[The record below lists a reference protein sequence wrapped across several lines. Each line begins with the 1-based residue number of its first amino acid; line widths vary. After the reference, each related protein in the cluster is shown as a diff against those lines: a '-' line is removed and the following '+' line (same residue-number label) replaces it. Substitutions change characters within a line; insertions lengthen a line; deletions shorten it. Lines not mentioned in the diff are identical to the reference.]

1 MWSRH
6 GFANIDKA
14 ESFISGHGHDVDQ
27 VTASPELL
35 CSTLRQPRRTRNEIA
50 SKNDPRRMTQDN
62 IWARAL
68 FVWEVAAKEI
78 SRLAT
83 CVDKE
88 RFARCV
94 EAFAACRGRIVTM
107 GCGASAVA
115 ARKVAHSLSCIE
127 RPAFFLSPSD
137 APHGALGAVQPGDV
151 AVLFSKSGE
160 TDELLVLLPSLKAKK
175 VLLVAATESEG
186 SALARQSDLV
196 LKVKVD
202 READSFN
209 MLATTSAMAVVAV
222 FDAICV
228 ALMEYTGYTRE
239 QFAVIHPHGAVGNRL
254 TGRKG

>member
-1 MWSRH
+1 VSEEIEPNPSMRGQATAGLEMKSLP
-6 GFANIDKA
+6 KMT
-14 ESFISGHGHDVDQ
+14 HDD
-27 VTASPELL
+27 
-35 CSTLRQPRRTRNEIA
+35 
-50 SKNDPRRMTQDN
+50 
-62 IWARAL
+62 IWERAL

-78 SRLAT
+78 SRLAAS
-83 CVDKE
+83 VDKE
-88 RFARCV
+88 RFAQCL
-94 EAFAACRGRIVTM
+94 EAFATCRGRIVTM
-107 GCGASAVA
+107 GCGTSAVA

-127 RPAFFLSPSD
+127 RPAFFLSPCD

-175 VLLVAATESEG
+175 VLLVAATENEG

-209 MLATTSAMAVVAV
+209 MLATTSTMAVVAV

-239 QFAVIHPHGAVGNRL
+239 QFAVIHPRGAVGKRL
-254 TGRKG
+254 IGSKE